1 MGDLELE
8 GVILDASYVLRGKR
22 GIIRLTLKSKD
33 KVYDLLDPGFYP
45 YFYLVPASEKQE
57 KKPLESITT
66 LSKENEEVKVRT
78 VEEDR
83 MLVGREER
91 RVFRIY
97 LESPRDVPKMSEV
110 FSEFGTCYES
120 DIVFWKRYLI
130 DKDISPLSISRV
142 LAHEENGE
150 LVIDKIES
158 TDKQSD
164 LPLTY
169 LGFDIETYNPLGVPN
184 ELKDP
189 VIMIS
194 YTDGKEKVV
203 LTTKK
208 IDKHKFVHTCKN
220 EKEMLQEFV
229 DAVQKIDPDI
239 VTGYN
244 SSNFDIPYLMK
255 RAEVNKLE
263 FKIGRYGDGE
273 AKQEHHGLIEAVK
286 IPGRIN
292 LDLYNVAR
300 FVSVVG
306 ASEKV
311 IKVNNFKLPEVYRA
325 ITGSEKKMVE
335 KGSIWQQWDR
345 GGEDIEELAEYSMA
359 DSLAVEELYRFFLPI
374 EVEMSK
380 VAKTTLGEASISTT
394 SQLVEFM
401 LMRHAHE
408 RRQLVPN
415 KPHEGEI
422 AMRLA
427 NPYEGAYVK
436 TPEAGIYENIAVFD
450 FRGLYPSIIIAHNID
465 PSTICTDCKDFFE
478 SPNGIRFRKDRDG
491 LMPKLLKML
500 IDERTEA
507 KKAFKKEPDNKSFAA
522 RSTALKIVANAF
534 YGYLGYARSRWYSRE
549 AASSITAFARQFI
562 LGTIAQAEKA
572 GFKALYSDT
581 DSVFL
586 LMGSKTKKDADDFL
600 KSVNKSLPNT
610 MELELE
616 DFYTRGV
623 FVGKKGAANAL
634 SGAKKKYA
642 MLSESGR
649 LKIKGFELVRR
660 DWSKIARDTQ
670 HAVLDAI
677 LKEGSKEK
685 AVAIIKDVVGR
696 LRSGKVPMSELVI
709 HTQLRKGIGNYDVK
723 SPELAAA
730 KKALQSGSKRKD
742 ELEGAAIGYVITK
755 HGNTISEKAEI
766 EETAKD
772 YDPDYYIDHQV
783 LPATLKILKELGINE
798 EELKGGGAQ
807 KRL

>member
-1 MGDLELE
+1 MGELRLE
-8 GVILDASYVLRGKR
+8 GIILDAGYTLRGAR
-22 GIIRLTLKSKD
+22 GIIRLTLRAKD
-33 KVYDLLDPGFYP
+33 KAYDLIDPSFYP
-45 YFYLVPASEKQE
+45 YFYLVPANEKQE
-57 KKPLESITT
+57 GKPLEGITT
-66 LSKENEEVKVRT
+66 LSKEGGEVKVRS
-78 VEEDR
+78 VEEDKL
-83 MLVGREER
+83 LVGTTEQRA
-91 RVFRIY
+91 FRIY

-110 FSEFGTCYES
+110 FGEFGTCYES

-130 DKDISPLSISRV
+130 DKGLSPLSTNTVR
-142 LAHEENGE
+142 AHEENGE
-150 LVIDKIES
+150 LIIDEIKS
-158 TDKQSD
+158 TSAPGGID
-164 LPLTY
+164 LRY
-169 LGFDIETYNPLGVPN
+169 VGFDIETYNPLGVPN
-184 ELKDP
+184 QLKDP

-194 YTDGKEKVV
+194 YSDGKEKKV

-208 IDKHKFVHTCKN
+208 IAKPFVSSFKS
-220 EKEMLQEFV
+220 EKEMLKAFV
-229 DAVQKIDPDI
+229 DAINRLDPDI
-239 VTGYN
+239 ITGYN
-244 SSNFDIPYLMK
+244 SANFDIPYLLK
-255 RAEVNKLE
+255 RSEVGKQE
-263 FKIGRYGDGE
+263 FNIGRNEDGRV
-273 AKQEHHGLIEAVK
+273 KQEHHGLLEAVK
-286 IPGRIN
+286 IPGRVH
-292 LDLYNVAR
+292 LDLYNVAK

-311 IKVNNFKLPEVYRA
+311 IRVNNFKLPEVYRA
-325 ITGSEKKMVE
+325 ITGSDKKMVD
-335 KGSIWQQWDR
+335 KGSIWEQWDR
-345 GGEDIEELAEYSMA
+345 GGKDVEELAEYSLA
-359 DSLAVEELYRFFLPI
+359 DSLAVDELYKFFLPI
-374 EVEMSK
+374 EVEMAK

-401 LMRHAHE
+401 LMGRARE
-408 RRQLVPN
+408 RKQLVPN

-422 AMRLA
+422 GMRLA

-436 TPEAGIYENIAVFD
+436 TPEAGIYDNIAVFD
-450 FRGLYPSIIIAHNID
+450 FRGLYPSIIMAHNID
-465 PSTICTDCKDFFE
+465 PSTICNDCKEYFE
-478 SPNGIRFRKDRDG
+478 SPTGVRFRKDRKG
-491 LMPKLLKML
+491 LMPELLKIL
-500 IDERTEA
+500 VDERAEA
-507 KKAFKKEPDNKSFAA
+507 KKAYKKEPDNKALAA

-549 AASSITAFARQFI
+549 AAASVTAFARQFI
-562 LGTIAQAEKA
+562 LSTIDQAEKA
-572 GFKALYSDT
+572 GFRSLYSDT

-586 LMGSKTKKDADDFL
+586 LMGSKTKADADAFL

-623 FVGKKGAANAL
+623 FVGKRGATAGA

-642 MLSESGR
+642 MISEAGR

-660 DWSKIARDTQ
+660 DWSKVARDTQ

-685 AVAIIKDVVGR
+685 AVEIIKDVVTR
-696 LRSGKVPMSELVI
+696 LKSGKMPISELVI

-730 KKALQSGSKRKD
+730 KKALQSGAKRRD

-755 HGNTISEKAEI
+755 HGSTISEKAEI

-772 YDPDYYIDHQV
+772 YDADYYIDHQI

-798 EELKGGGAQ
+798 EELRGGGAQ

>member
-1 MGDLELE
+1 MGEVELE
-8 GVILDASYVLRGKR
+8 GVILDASYVIRGSR
-22 GIIRLTLKSKD
+22 GIIRLTLKTKD
-33 KVYDLLDPGFYP
+33 RCYNLLDPSFYP
-45 YFYLVPASEKQE
+45 YFYLVPNDETQ
-57 KKPLESITT
+57 SITSLMGIT
-66 LSKENEEVKVRT
+66 AISKENEEIKVRSIET
-78 VEEDR
+78 DSVI
-83 MLVGREER
+83 VGREEKKAL
-91 RVFRIY
+91 RVY
-97 LESPRDVPKMSEV
+97 LESPRHVPKMSEV
-110 FSEFGTCYES
+110 FGELGTCYEY

-130 DKDISPLSISRV
+130 DKSLSPLSINRV
-142 LAHEENGE
+142 KAHEESGE
-150 LVIDKIES
+150 WIIDEIRS
-158 TDKQSD
+158 TDKQSE

-169 LGFDIETYNPLGVPN
+169 LGFDIETYNPLGIPN

-194 YTDGKEKVV
+194 YTDGKEKRV

-208 IDKHKFVHTCKN
+208 IDREFVRTCKS
-220 EKEMLQEFV
+220 EKELLQEFV
-229 DAVQKIDPDI
+229 DAIKRIDPDI
-239 VTGYN
+239 ITGYN

-255 RAEVNKLE
+255 RAEVQKVD
-263 FKIGRYGDGE
+263 FAIGRHEEGQV
-273 AKQEHHGLIEAVK
+273 KKEHHGLIEAVRV
-286 IPGRIN
+286 PGRIN

-311 IKVNNFKLPEVYRA
+311 IKVNSFKLPEVYRA

-345 GGEDIEELAEYSMA
+345 GGKDVEELAEYSLA
-359 DSLAVEELYRFFLPI
+359 DSLAVDELYKFFLPI
-374 EVEMSK
+374 EIEMSK

-401 LMRHAHE
+401 LMGYAQE
-408 RRQLVPN
+408 RKQMVPN
-415 KPHEGEI
+415 KPNEGEI
-422 AMRLA
+422 TMRLA

-436 TPEAGIYENIAVFD
+436 TPDAGIYENIAVFD

-465 PSTICTDCKDFFE
+465 PSTICTDCKDFFV
-478 SPNGIRFRKDRDG
+478 SPNGIRFRKDRQG

-507 KKAFKKEPDNKSFAA
+507 KKAFKKDPDNKSLAA

-562 LGTIAQAEKA
+562 LNTIDQAEKL
-572 GFKALYSDT
+572 GFRSLYSDT

-586 LMGSKTKKDADDFL
+586 LMGSKNKADADTFL
-600 KSVNKSLPNT
+600 KKVNSSLPNT

-623 FVGKKGAANAL
+623 FVGKKGAVGG

-649 LKIKGFELVRR
+649 IKIKGFELVRR
-660 DWSKIARDTQ
+660 DWSKVARDTQ
-670 HAVLDAI
+670 HAVLEAI
-677 LKEGSKEK
+677 LKEGSQEK
-685 AVAIIKDVVGR
+685 AVAIIKDVVER
-696 LRSGKVPMSELVI
+696 LKSGKMPMSELVI
-709 HTQLRKGIGNYDVK
+709 HTQLRKGIGSYDVK

-730 KKALQSGSKRKD
+730 KKAIHDGVKRRD

-755 HGNTISEKAEI
+755 HGSTISEKAEI

-772 YDPDYYIDHQV
+772 YDPDYYINHQV
-783 LPATLKILKELGINE
+783 IPSTLKILKELGINE

>member
-1 MGDLELE
+1 MGELELE
-8 GVILDASYVLRGKR
+8 GVILDAGYLLRGNR
-22 GIIRLTLKSKD
+22 GIIRLTLKTKD
-33 KVYDLLDPGFYP
+33 KTYNLLDPSFYP
-45 YFYLVPASEKQE
+45 YFYLVPNDEKQE
-57 KKPLESITT
+57 KKPIEAMTA
-66 LSKENEEVKVRT
+66 LSKENEEIKVRS
-78 VEEDR
+78 VEEAKL
-83 MLVGREER
+83 LVGREDR
-91 RVFRIY
+91 RAFKIY
-97 LESPRDVPKMSEV
+97 LNSPRHVPKMSEV
-110 FSEFGTCYES
+110 LGELGTCYES

-130 DKDISPLSISRV
+130 DKDISPLSLNKV
-142 LAHEENGE
+142 KAHEQDGD
-150 LVIDKIES
+150 LVIDEIRS
-158 TDKQSD
+158 TEKQGEI
-164 LPLTY
+164 PLRY
-169 LGFDIETYNPLGVPN
+169 LCFDIETYNPLGIPN

-189 VIMIS
+189 AIMIS
-194 YTDGKEKVV
+194 YTDGKEKRV

-208 IDKHKFVHTCKN
+208 IAKHEFVHTCKD
-220 EKEMLQEFV
+220 EREMLREFV
-229 DAVQKIDPDI
+229 DAVTRIDPDVI
-239 VTGYN
+239 TGYN
-244 SSNFDIPYLMK
+244 SSLFDIPYLLK
-255 RAEVNKLE
+255 RADVQKVE
-263 FKIGRYGDGE
+263 FRIGRYEGGMP
-273 AKQEHHGLIEAVK
+273 KPEHHGLIEDVK

-292 LDLYNVAR
+292 LDLYHVAR
-300 FVSVVG
+300 FVAVVG

-325 ITGSEKKMVE
+325 ITGSEKKMVD

-345 GGEDIEELAEYSMA
+345 GGEDIAELAEYSLA
-359 DSLAVEELYRFFLPI
+359 DSLAVEELYKFFLPI
-374 EVEMSK
+374 EQEMSK
-380 VAKTTLGEASISTT
+380 VARTTLGEASISTT

-401 LMRHAHE
+401 LMGYGHE
-408 RRQLVPN
+408 RKQMIPN
-415 KPHEGEI
+415 KPNEGEI

-465 PSTICTDCKDFFE
+465 SSTICTDCKDFFV
-478 SPNGIRFRKDRDG
+478 SPNGIKFRKDREG
-491 LMPKLLKML
+491 LMPKLLKLL
-500 IDERTEA
+500 IDERAEV
-507 KKAFKKEPDNKSFAA
+507 KRAFKKDPDNKSLAA

-562 LGTIAQAEKA
+562 LGTIDQAEKS

-586 LMGSKTKKDADDFL
+586 LMGDKTKQDADAFL
-600 KSVNKSLPNT
+600 KKVNASLPNT

-623 FVGKKGAANAL
+623 FVGRRGTE

-649 LKIKGFELVRR
+649 IKIKGFELVRR
-660 DWSKIARDTQ
+660 DWSKVARDTQ
-670 HAVLDAI
+670 HAVLEAI
-677 LKEGSKEK
+677 LKEGSQEK
-685 AVAIIKDVVGR
+685 AVAIIKDVVSR
-696 LRSGKVPMSELVI
+696 LKSGKMPMSELVI
-709 HTQLRKGIGNYDVK
+709 HTQLRKGIGSYDVK

-730 KKALQSGSKRKD
+730 KKAMHDGVKRRD

-772 YDPDYYIDHQV
+772 YDPDYYISHQV
-783 LPATLKILKELGINE
+783 IPATLKILKELGVNE
-798 EELKGGGAQ
+798 EELTGGGAQ

>member
-1 MGDLELE
+1 MGEVELE
-8 GVILDASYVLRGKR
+8 GVILDAGYLLRGDR
-22 GIIRLTLKSKD
+22 GIIRLTLRTKD
-33 KVYDLLDPGFYP
+33 KTYNLIDPSFYP
-45 YFYLVPASEKQE
+45 YFYLVPSNERQE
-57 KKPLESITT
+57 KKPLESISV
-66 LSKENEEVKVRT
+66 LSNDNKEAKVRS
-78 VEEDR
+78 VEEYR
-83 MLVGREER
+83 VLVGRDER
-91 RVFRIY
+91 KVFRIY
-97 LESPRDVPKMSEV
+97 LNSPRNVPKMSEV
-110 FSEFGTCYES
+110 FAEFGTCYES
-120 DIVFWKRYLI
+120 DIVFWKRYLM
-130 DKDISPLSISRV
+130 DKDISPLSSNTV
-142 LAHEENGE
+142 KAHEQDGD
-150 LVIDKIES
+150 LVVDEIKSSGKTGGIN
-158 TDKQSD
+158 
-164 LPLTY
+164 LRY
-169 LGFDIETYNPLGVPN
+169 LCFDIETYNPLGVPN
-184 ELKDP
+184 EVKDP

-194 YTDGKEKVV
+194 YTDGKESKV

-208 IDKHKFVHTCKN
+208 IAKHKFVHTCKD
-220 EKEMLQEFV
+220 EKEMIEEFV
-229 DAVQKIDPDI
+229 KAIQRLDPDI
-239 VTGYN
+239 ITGYN
-244 SSNFDIPYLMK
+244 SSVFDIPYLMK
-255 RAEVNKLE
+255 RAEVLKID
-263 FKIGRYGDGE
+263 FKIGRDEGGDV
-273 AKQEHHGLIEAVK
+273 KREHHGLIEAVR

-300 FVSVVG
+300 FVAVVG

-325 ITGSEKKMVE
+325 ITGSNKKMVD
-335 KGSIWQQWDR
+335 KGSIWEQWDR
-345 GGEDIEELAEYSMA
+345 GGSDVEELAEYSLT
-359 DSLAVEELYRFFLPI
+359 DSLAVDELYKFFLPI

-380 VAKTTLGEASISTT
+380 VAKTTMGEASISTT

-401 LMRHAHE
+401 LMGYAHE
-408 RRQLVPN
+408 RKQLIPN

-422 AMRLA
+422 SMRLA

-436 TPEAGIYENIAVFD
+436 TPDAGIYDNIAVFD

-478 SPNGIRFRKDRDG
+478 SPNGVRFRKDREG

-500 IDERTEA
+500 IDERSEA
-507 KKAFKKEPDNKSFAA
+507 KKAFKKEPDNKALAA

-534 YGYLGYARSRWYSRE
+534 YGYLGYARSRWYSRD
-549 AASSITAFARQFI
+549 AASSVTAFARQFI
-562 LGTIAQAEKA
+562 LNTISQAEKA
-572 GFKALYSDT
+572 GFKVLYTDT

-586 LMGSKTKKDADDFL
+586 IMGNRSKAEADAFMKD
-600 KSVNKSLPNT
+600 VNKALPNT

-623 FVGKKGAANAL
+623 FVGKKGATGG

-649 LKIKGFELVRR
+649 IKIKGFELVRR
-660 DWSKIARDTQ
+660 DWSKVARDTQ
-670 HAVLDAI
+670 HAVLEAI

-685 AVAIIKDVVGR
+685 AINIIKNVVTE
-696 LRSGKVPMSELVI
+696 LKSGKMPMSELVI

-730 KKALQSGSKRKD
+730 KKAIKQGAKRRD

-755 HGNTISEKAEI
+755 HGNSISEKAEI

-798 EELKGGGAQ
+798 EELRSGGAQ

>member
-1 MGDLELE
+1 MGELLLE
-8 GVILDASYVLRGKR
+8 GVILDASYVLRGSR
-22 GIIRLTLKSKD
+22 GIVRITLKTKD
-33 KVYDLLDPGFYP
+33 GVYNLLDPDFYP
-45 YFYLVPASEKQE
+45 YFYLVPLHEDQ
-57 KKPLESITT
+57 KKGPLEKIRVLT
-66 LSKENEEVKVRT
+66 KENEEVGVRS
-78 VEEDR
+78 VEETR
-83 MLVGREER
+83 LLVGREER
-91 RVFRIY
+91 KVFRVY
-97 LESPRDVPKMSEV
+97 LESPRSVPKMSEV
-110 FSEFGTCYES
+110 FAEFGTCHES

-130 DKDISPLSISRV
+130 DRGLSPLSVNRV
-142 LAHEENGE
+142 RAHEQDGD
-150 LVIDKIES
+150 LVIDEIS
-158 TDKQSD
+158 SSGKQSEI
-164 LPLTY
+164 PLTY
-169 LGFDIETYNPLGVPN
+169 LCFDIETYNPLGVPN

-194 YTDGKEKVV
+194 YTDGKEKRV

-208 IDKHKFVHTCKN
+208 IAKDFVHVCKN

-229 DAVQKIDPDI
+229 DAIRRIDPDVI
-239 VTGYN
+239 TGYN
-244 SSNFDIPYLMK
+244 TSVFDIPYLLK
-255 RAEVNKLE
+255 RAEVLKVE
-263 FKIGRYGDGE
+263 FKIARHEEGDV
-273 AKQEHHGLIEAVK
+273 KMEHHGLIEAVR

-300 FVSVVG
+300 FVAVVG

-311 IKVNNFKLPEVYRA
+311 IRVNNFKLPEVYRA
-325 ITGSEKKMVE
+325 VTGSNKKMVD
-335 KGSIWQQWDR
+335 KGSIWEQWDR
-345 GGEDIEELAEYSMA
+345 GGKDVEELAEYSLA
-359 DSLAVEELYRFFLPI
+359 DSLAVEELYKFFLPI
-374 EVEMSK
+374 ELEMAK
-380 VAKTTLGEASISTT
+380 VARTTMGEASISTT

-401 LMRHAHE
+401 LMGYAYE
-408 RRQLVPN
+408 RRQIVPN
-415 KPHEGEI
+415 KPNEGEI

-436 TPEAGIYENIAVFD
+436 TPEAGIYDNIAVFD

-465 PSTICTDCKDFFE
+465 PSTVCTDCKDYFE
-478 SPNGIRFRKDRDG
+478 SPTGTRFRKDREG

-500 IDERTEA
+500 IDERTEV
-507 KKAFKKEPDNKSFAA
+507 KKAFKKEPDSKSLAA

-562 LGTIAQAEKA
+562 MDTIGQAERA

-586 LMGSKTKKDADDFL
+586 LMGNKTKQDADAFL
-600 KSVNKSLPNT
+600 KSVNKALPNT

-623 FVGKKGAANAL
+623 FVGKKGAVGG

-649 LKIKGFELVRR
+649 IKIKGFELVRR
-660 DWSKIARDTQ
+660 DWSKVARDTQ
-670 HAVLDAI
+670 HAVLEAI
-677 LKEGSKEK
+677 LKEGSQEK
-685 AVAIIKDVVGR
+685 AVAIIKDVVNR
-696 LRSGKVPMSELVI
+696 LKSGKMPMSELVI
-709 HTQLRKGIGNYDVK
+709 HTQLRKGIGSYDIK

-730 KKALQSGSKRKD
+730 KKAIQQGTKRKD

-772 YDPDYYIDHQV
+772 YDPEYYIDHQV
-783 LPATLKILKELGINE
+783 LPATLKILKELGVNE

-807 KRL
+807 KRLGG